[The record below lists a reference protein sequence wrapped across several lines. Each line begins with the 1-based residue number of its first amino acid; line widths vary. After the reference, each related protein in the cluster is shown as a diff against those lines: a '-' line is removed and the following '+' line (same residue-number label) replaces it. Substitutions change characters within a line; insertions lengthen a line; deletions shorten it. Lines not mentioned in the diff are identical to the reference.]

1 MGIKWADM
9 KSGIRTPGW
18 TEARYRNRRT
28 HRPGTRLR
36 IRIDHERNQ
45 TGNRTPGVEAWEW
58 ISTGPDIQSG
68 IESPKLMSR
77 KGYQRGRTAASP
89 TSIETTDG
97 NPTQLL
103 EPEVLWN
110 ARGNGDQRDGKQTHQ
125 MKLKMN

>member
-77 KGYQRGRTAASP
+77 KDINVVGRPPRQPASRQPMETQPSYWNPKCYGTPGGTEINGTVSKP
-89 TSIETTDG
+89 T
-97 NPTQLL
+97 
-103 EPEVLWN
+103 
-110 ARGNGDQRDGKQTHQ
+110 K
-125 MKLKMN
+125 

>member
-1 MGIKWADM
+1 MFPY
-9 KSGIRTPGW
+9 PGPLRVLPGP
-18 TEARYRNRRT
+18 TRR
-28 HRPGTRLR
+28 
-36 IRIDHERNQ
+36 E
-45 TGNRTPGVEAWEW
+45 
-58 ISTGPDIQSG
+58 SG